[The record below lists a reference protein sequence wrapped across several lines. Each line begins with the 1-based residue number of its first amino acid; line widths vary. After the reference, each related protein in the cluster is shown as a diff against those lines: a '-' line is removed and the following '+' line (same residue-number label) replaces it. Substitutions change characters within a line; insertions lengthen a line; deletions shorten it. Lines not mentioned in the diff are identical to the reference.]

1 MIVTVH
7 IIIFL
12 GYGVARKE
20 QIDMSAQKYKKTLH
34 YIHDT
39 LFKPPLP
46 PQVGFPPPPPPPL
59 GVTSPLKELSE
70 NGNLARELS
79 KYDMKI
85 STISYI
91 KLNRVSKLIGLGED
105 WKMYSY
111 KGYNYFYIWDRA
123 GSLIIKD
130 NIKNINRN
138 QYIIFL
144 AILLNIVFISFYIF
158 LIKKLKPLSTL
169 KKNIVKFSKGNLDI
183 DTSCEGKDEICEVSN
198 EFNNAIAQI
207 KYLMD
212 SRDLFL
218 RNILH
223 ELKTPITKGFLIT
236 DVMDE
241 GRYKDG
247 LKDAFSRLDYLLKE
261 FARLEEFTAKN
272 RKLKKEE
279 FRLIDIIDHSLDI
292 MLCNTECIDLEI
304 VENILV
310 KVDFELFSLA
320 VKNLLDNAIKYS
332 KEKPKVILR
341 DNTLYIVNKGN
352 KLSKRVEQYNK
363 PFNKKYENSKSG
375 LGLGLYLVNNILNA
389 HGFKLRYKYENNKN
403 IFFIDFKSA
412 QNNKKDI

>member
-12 GYGVARKE
+12 GYAVARKE
-20 QIDMSAQKYKKTLH
+20 QIDMSVQKYKKTLH

-46 PQVGFPPPPPPPL
+46 PKLGLLPPPPKKI
-59 GVTSPLKELSE
+59 SPLKELSSS
-70 NGNLARELS
+70 NKLSFELS
-79 KYDMKI
+79 KYDMEI
-85 STISYI
+85 ASIPVE
-91 KLNRVSKLIGLGED
+91 KLNRVAKLMGAGGD
-105 WKMYSY
+105 WKMYEY
-111 KGYNYFYIWDRA
+111 KGYNYFYIWDSV
-123 GSLIIKD
+123 GSLTVKD
-130 NIKNINRN
+130 NIKNINKT

-158 LIKKLKPLSTL
+158 LIKKLKPLRTL
-169 KKNIVKFSKGNLDI
+169 KKNIMKFSKGDLDI
-183 DTSCEGKDEICEVSN
+183 DTSCDGKGEICEVSN
-198 EFNNAIAQI
+198 EFNNAIIQI

-236 DVMDE
+236 DVMSDD
-241 GRYKDG
+241 RYKEG
-247 LKDAFSRLDYLLKE
+247 LKRAFSRLDYLLKE

-279 FRLIDIIDHSLDI
+279 FRLVDIIDHALDI
-292 MLCNTECIDLEI
+292 LLCDTKCIDLEV

-320 VKNLLDNAIKYS
+320 IKNLLDNAIKYGIG
-332 KEKPKVILR
+332 EPKVFLKNGAI
-341 DNTLYIVNKGN
+341 YIINRGN

-363 PFNKKYENSKSG
+363 PFDKKYESSKSG
-375 LGLGLYLVNNILNA
+375 LGLGLYLINNILNA
-389 HGFKLRYKYENNKN
+389 HGFKLRYKFVNNKN
-403 IFFIDFKSA
+403 IFFIKFKGTRNS
-412 QNNKKDI
+412 KEDM

>member
-20 QIDMSAQKYKKTLH
+20 QIDMTVQKYKKTLH
-34 YIHDT
+34 YIHET

-46 PQVGFPPPPPPPL
+46 PNAEFAPPL
-59 GVTSPLKELSE
+59 PPKEASPLKELS
-70 NGNLARELS
+70 NSVHLAKELS

-85 STISYI
+85 STISDNEL
-91 KLNRVSKLIGLGED
+91 KRVSSLIGQGED
-105 WKMYSY
+105 WKLYDY
-111 KGYNYFYIWDRA
+111 KGYNYFYIWDRF
-123 GSLIIKD
+123 GTLTIRD
-130 NIKNINRN
+130 NIKNINKTL
-138 QYIIFL
+138 YITLL

-169 KKNIVKFSKGNLDI
+169 KKNIVKFSQGDLNI
-183 DTSCEGKDEICEVSN
+183 NTSCDGKDEICEVSN
-198 EFNNAIAQI
+198 EFNNAITQI

-236 DVMDE
+236 DVMEDS
-241 GRYKDG
+241 RYKDG
-247 LKDAFSRLDYLLKE
+247 LKRAFSRLDYLLKE
-261 FARLEEFTAKN
+261 FARLEKFTAQN
-272 RKLKKEE
+272 RELKKGE
-279 FRLIDIIDHSLDI
+279 FRLVDIIDHALDI
-292 MLCNTECIDLEI
+292 LLCDTNCIDLE
-304 VENILV
+304 VVDNILV

-320 VKNLLDNAIKYS
+320 IKNLLDNAIKYG
-332 KEKPKVILR
+332 KGKPKVILKNSAIYIC
-341 DNTLYIVNKGN
+341 NTGN

-389 HGFKLRYKYENNKN
+389 HGFKLRYKFENNKN
-403 IFFIDFKSA
+403 IFFIKFSSA
-412 QNNKKDI
+412 QNSKKDI